1 MQKKKTTMCSRLLLQ
16 YYRTEHVYETCALR
30 KGGGGKC
37 LSIHYCIHN
46 YLHGRTHKKKRK
58 KKNYSRNRRRIR
70 IFFRPKFTPNGVSL
84 NSDFME

>member
-16 YYRTEHVYETCALR
+16 YYRTEDVYETCALR

-58 KKNYSRNRRRIR
+58 KKIIPETDGALEYFS
-70 IFFRPKFTPNGVSL
+70 VL
-84 NSDFME
+84 NLHQTVFH